1 MCEYCY
7 QSKDNEISGKPIFQ
21 YEWKETAGYEP
32 PKDRN
37 DFLEMFI
44 LKLKNDKKAGLM
56 IDSGYGYRY
65 IDINYCPMCRKEAYM
80 NIDNNNP
87 INNIIRY
94 TIVFYEEEA
103 KPNTWGSNNII
114 YEICYDTKDGI
125 MQVHEIGAFGDSTL
139 VAMYQDRRG
148 RGITLKEM
156 LENIEE
162 ISNMTY
168 KEFQEKIVGR
178 RLGE

>member
-1 MCEYCY
+1 
-7 QSKDNEISGKPIFQ
+7 
-21 YEWKETAGYEP
+21 
-32 PKDRN
+32 
-37 DFLEMFI
+37 
-44 LKLKNDKKAGLM
+44 
-56 IDSGYGYRY
+56 
-65 IDINYCPMCRKEAYM
+65 M

-87 INNIIRY
+87 VNNIIRY
-94 TIVFYEEEA
+94 TIVFYEEET
-103 KPNTWGSNNII
+103 KPNTWGSNDIA
-114 YEICYDTKDGI
+114 YEIYYTSKDGI
-125 MQVHEIGAFGDSTL
+125 MQVHKIGAFGDSTL

-168 KEFQEKIVGR
+168 KEFREKIVGR